1 MNLTMHDMRCKIFYC
16 MQKHPFIVPWNY
28 SSVKFFSFFSI
39 FGGISEIWAFDR
51 FICWALMYKYL
62 KLWCRYRNAYILL
75 KLCDSCKMKVTEWS
89 PTGVQQV
96 FEILNCFRVPLTWD
110 LRNMSLFLDSCAVN
124 HVFEALATSTNESI
138 VYLPLWQLVL

>member
-28 SSVKFFSFFSI
+28 SATNFFYFFLFLGNFWNLSFWSVD
-39 FGGISEIWAFDR
+39 E
-51 FICWALMYKYL
+51 
-62 KLWCRYRNAYILL
+62 LWCISILSCDVTTEMHIFLL
-75 KLCDSCKMKVTEWS
+75 KLCDSCKMKVTEWN
-89 PTGVQQV
+89 PTWVQQV

-110 LRNMSLFLDSCAVN
+110 LRNMSLFLGFCAVN
-124 HVFEALATSTNESI
+124 HVFEALVTSTNESI